1 VTRKPKPIRTS
12 LHREVGLAYG
22 GSIQPAEEPTVLRYA
37 NKIPLIYDE
46 KSDVVWK
53 VVEEMDWKRYG
64 IEEEQIPLVVMV
76 HLCSTKVPYKSAG
89 KESIADVEE
98 IEKEIRNGIME
109 VARSLKVYITEKKR
123 EEEAKKRLLTYLK
136 YIPELARSLS
146 TFMVNGKKE
155 EMPKIQEQLQNK
167 MIDLVVTK
175 LNIKDKDLELFKSYR
190 VETL

>member
-1 VTRKPKPIRTS
+1 
-12 LHREVGLAYG
+12 
-22 GSIQPAEEPTVLRYA
+22 
-37 NKIPLIYDE
+37 
-46 KSDVVWK
+46 
-53 VVEEMDWKRYG
+53 MDWKRYG

>member
-1 VTRKPKPIRTS
+1 
-12 LHREVGLAYG
+12 
-22 GSIQPAEEPTVLRYA
+22 
-37 NKIPLIYDE
+37 
-46 KSDVVWK
+46 
-53 VVEEMDWKRYG
+53 
-64 IEEEQIPLVVMV
+64 
-76 HLCSTKVPYKSAG
+76 
-89 KESIADVEE
+89 
-98 IEKEIRNGIME
+98 ME